1 MLEKRLYE
9 QILGIA
15 LSGGADFAEIY
26 CEYTRNGRIALMN
39 GRIESITDEVVSG
52 VGIRAFRGTSTVY
65 GSTSDITPAGL
76 VKCAKSVAE
85 AMGEIR
91 DGQNVIL
98 TERIFPNIHPV
109 RIVPSSA
116 DIAYKT
122 DLLKLASNS
131 AKAYDK
137 RIVQAAGNCK
147 LGGASYL

>member
-39 GRIESITDEVVSG
+39 DRIESITDAVVSG

-91 DGQNVIL
+91 DGQNVVL

-109 RIVPSSA
+109 KILPSDVP
-116 DIAYKT
+116 
-122 DLLKLASNS
+122 
-131 AKAYDK
+131 AKERAEIL
-137 RIVQAAGNCK
+137 RAAC
-147 LGGASYL
+147 AAA